1 MPKEMENE
9 AIECAKQALQK
20 HSTFGGMA
28 THMKE
33 HFDEK
38 YEKKAK
44 NWSCIVNR
52 IREIGTNI
60 GNVPGRFVYLKH
72 GELAIILY
80 KSQVIQT
87 IFI

>member
-1 MPKEMENE
+1 MPKEMEND

-60 GNVPGRFVYLKH
+60 GNVPVALFTSNMANWRSFYTK
-72 GELAIILY
+72 AR
-80 KSQVIQT
+80 
-87 IFI
+87 